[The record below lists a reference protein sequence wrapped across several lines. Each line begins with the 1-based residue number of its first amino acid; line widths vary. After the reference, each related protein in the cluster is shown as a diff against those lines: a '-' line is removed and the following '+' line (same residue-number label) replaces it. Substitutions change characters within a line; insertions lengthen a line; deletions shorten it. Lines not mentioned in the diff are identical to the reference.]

1 MGRRP
6 TLRVRLLFELGFVTS
21 SAILVVGTATVL
33 ISGADPVEIAAPLI
47 MLWLGSTA
55 VFLGFGWRLVQRLVL
70 RPLEHLAAEADSLAA
85 GGLAGPAPVYE
96 TAELTELAAR
106 YRAMAEH
113 LVDLHA
119 HAVRVEKMAGIGRLA
134 AGVAHEVRNP
144 LGALGTYVEVLQRRG
159 TDPAVTAEMQGAVER
174 IERIVQG
181 LVNYARP
188 SPAADATGVEVTD
201 LNAAVRTV
209 LAFLGA
215 QGMLR
220 GHELEISLDPLAP
233 PVRGNQHLLEQV
245 IVNLVANACQA
256 APGGR
261 IVVGTVAKRWEGR
274 HAGAVRHDDA
284 SQADAEGLQDAAADN
299 GRSPMPARAWA
310 TRPRRRD
317 LPTGCPGAM
326 LFVADSG
333 PGVSEADRE
342 RIFDPF
348 FTTKDP
354 GEGTGLGLAIVART
368 VHESG
373 GLVWV
378 DRAREGGAV
387 FKVFFSLA
395 GGTHACADR

>member
-1 MGRRP
+1 
-6 TLRVRLLFELGFVTS
+6 
-21 SAILVVGTATVL
+21 
-33 ISGADPVEIAAPLI
+33 
-47 MLWLGSTA
+47 
-55 VFLGFGWRLVQRLVL
+55 
-70 RPLEHLAAEADSLAA
+70 
-85 GGLAGPAPVYE
+85 
-96 TAELTELAAR
+96 
-106 YRAMAEH
+106 
-113 LVDLHA
+113 
-119 HAVRVEKMAGIGRLA
+119 
-134 AGVAHEVRNP
+134 
-144 LGALGTYVEVLQRRG
+144 
-159 TDPAVTAEMQGAVER
+159 
-174 IERIVQG
+174 VQG

-188 SPAADATGVEVTD
+188 SLAAEATGIEVTD

-220 GHELEISLDPLAP
+220 GHELEVSLDPLVP
-233 PVRGNQHLLEQV
+233 PIRGNQHMLEQV

-261 IVVGTVAKRWEGR
+261 VVVGTVAKRLEGR
-274 HAGAVRHDDA
+274 HADAVRRDDA
-284 SQADAEGLQDAAADN
+284 SQAAAEGLHKVAGGD
-299 GRSPMPARAWA
+299 GRSSVPARAWA

-326 LFVADSG
+326 LFVADNG

-342 RIFDPF
+342 RVFDPF

-395 GGTHACADR
+395 GGTHAFAHR

>member
-1 MGRRP
+1 
-6 TLRVRLLFELGFVTS
+6 
-21 SAILVVGTATVL
+21 
-33 ISGADPVEIAAPLI
+33 
-47 MLWLGSTA
+47 
-55 VFLGFGWRLVQRLVL
+55 
-70 RPLEHLAAEADSLAA
+70 
-85 GGLAGPAPVYE
+85 
-96 TAELTELAAR
+96 
-106 YRAMAEH
+106 
-113 LVDLHA
+113 
-119 HAVRVEKMAGIGRLA
+119 
-134 AGVAHEVRNP
+134 
-144 LGALGTYVEVLQRRG
+144 
-159 TDPAVTAEMQGAVER
+159 
-174 IERIVQG
+174 
-181 LVNYARP
+181 
-188 SPAADATGVEVTD
+188 
-201 LNAAVRTV
+201 
-209 LAFLGA
+209 
-215 QGMLR
+215 MLR

-261 IVVGTVAKRWEGR
+261 IVVGTVAQRWEGR

-284 SQADAEGLQDAAADN
+284 SQAAAEGLHEAAGGN

-317 LPTGCPGAM
+317 LPTGCPGAI

-395 GGTHACADR
+395 GGPHACADR

>member
-1 MGRRP
+1 MDRRS

-47 MLWLGSTA
+47 VLWLGSSA

-70 RPLEHLAAEADSLAA
+70 RPLEHLAAEADSLAD
-85 GGLAGPAPVYE
+85 GGLASPAPTYE
-96 TAELTELAAR
+96 TAELTQLAAR
-106 YRAMAEH
+106 YRAMAEN

-119 HAVRVEKMAGIGRLA
+119 HAARVEKMAGIGRLA

-159 TDPAVTAEMQGAVER
+159 TDPVVIAEMQGAVER

-188 SPAADATGVEVTD
+188 SVAANAADAEVTD

-220 GHELEISLDPLAP
+220 EHELEVSLDPLAP
-233 PVRGNQHLLEQV
+233 SVRGNQHLLEQV

-261 IVVGTVAKRWEGR
+261 IVVGTVAKRFAGR
-274 HAGAVRHDDA
+274 HAGAVRRDDP
-284 SQADAEGLQDAAADN
+284 SQMATEDVDEGAGGN
-299 GRSPMPARAWA
+299 GRSPPPARAWA

-317 LPTGCPGAM
+317 LPTGCPGAI

-342 RIFDPF
+342 RVFDPF

-368 VHESG
+368 VYESG

-395 GGTHACADR
+395 GETHAFAHR